1 MADLKSPINSI
12 DYRFSTYLEKRKNE
26 IEKHMGGNG
35 LPDYAYPLDF
45 EYRKKLDSIPGLFN
59 AAKKIAATYA
69 SRAIAEYNL
78 NGIAVG
84 PNQFPEVYQ
93 IGCDCARRLGIS
105 VPNIYIL
112 GVDEFNAWTM
122 ASDDVEPVIVI
133 TNLMLQRMSLDELR
147 CVIAHECGHI
157 HNFHTVYTVL
167 ANIISSAATE
177 AGSMISRLLG
187 TALSYGALL
196 TLNMWSRAAE
206 VTADRAA
213 LLCCND
219 VQDAYKVN
227 MKLMYGAAKVDDMMN
242 TSMDIEQ
249 LKEQLRQ
256 VENTPYRF
264 SEILYDHPMSVKRI
278 FAEMEFAKSDMF
290 FDWRPD
296 LKTSDTRIITKTE
309 ADEKCKSIIDI
320 KMKGSKNNE

>member
-1 MADLKSPINSI
+1 MTDLKTPINSI
-12 DYRFSTYLEKRKNE
+12 DYHFSSYLERHKNE
-26 IEKHMGGNG
+26 MQKHMSGNG
-35 LPDYAYPLDF
+35 LPDYAYPLDY
-45 EYRKKLDSIPGLFN
+45 EYRKKLDSIPGLFD
-59 AAKKIAATYA
+59 AAKKITATHA
-69 SRAIAEYNL
+69 SRSIAEYNL
-78 NGIAVG
+78 MGIAVG

-112 GVDEFNAWTM
+112 GSEEFNAWTI

-133 TNLMLQRMSLDELR
+133 TNLMLQRMPLDELR

-157 HNFHTVYTVL
+157 NNFHSVYTML
-167 ANIISSAATE
+167 ANIVTTAATE
-177 AGSMISRLLG
+177 AGSMVSRLLG

-196 TLNMWSRAAE
+196 TLDMWSRAAE

-227 MKLMYGAAKVDDMMN
+227 MKLMYGAAKVDN
-242 TSMDIEQ
+242 TINTNMDIEQ
-249 LKEQLRQ
+249 LKEQLQQ

-264 SEILYDHPMSVKRI
+264 TEILYDHPMSVKRI
-278 FAEMEFAKSDMF
+278 FAQMEFAKCDTF

-296 LKTSDTRIITKTE
+296 LKTPDTRIITKSE

-320 KMKGSKNNE
+320 KMKGAKK